1 MKNLNQSDINELK
14 KSVENGTVDDFID
27 KKLSPQASQK
37 LKEVLADK
45 SATQR
50 LLDTPE
56 AKSLLQKLMNKQDKI
71 WII

>member
-1 MKNLNQSDINELK
+1 MKNLNQNDINELK

-56 AKSLLQKLMNKQDKI
+56 AKALFQKLMNKQD
-71 WII
+71 

>member
-27 KKLSPQASQK
+27 KKLSPQASRK

-56 AKSLLQKLMNKQDKI
+56 AKSLLQKLMNKQD
-71 WII
+71 

>member
-27 KKLSPQASQK
+27 KKLSPQASKK

-45 SATQR
+45 AATQR

-56 AKSLLQKLMNKQDKI
+56 AKSLLQKLMNKQD
-71 WII
+71 

>member
-27 KKLSPQASQK
+27 KKLSPQASKK

-56 AKSLLQKLMNKQDKI
+56 AKSLLQKLMNKQD
-71 WII
+71 

>member
-14 KSVENGTVDDFID
+14 KSVENGTVEDFID
-27 KKLSPQASQK
+27 KKLSPQASKK

-56 AKSLLQKLMNKQDKI
+56 AKSLLQKLMNKQD
-71 WII
+71 

>member
-1 MKNLNQSDINELK
+1 MKNLNQNDINELK

-50 LLDTPE
+50 LLETPE
-56 AKSLLQKLMNKQDKI
+56 AKALFQKLMNKQD
-71 WII
+71 

>member
-1 MKNLNQSDINELK
+1 MKNLNENDISELK

-50 LLDTPE
+50 LLETPE
-56 AKSLLQKLMNKQDKI
+56 AKALFQKLMNKQD
-71 WII
+71 

>member
-56 AKSLLQKLMNKQDKI
+56 AKSLLQKLMKKNMES
-71 WII
+71 

>member
-1 MKNLNQSDINELK
+1 MKNLNQNDINELK
-14 KSVENGTVDDFID
+14 KSVENGTFDDFID

-56 AKSLLQKLMNKQDKI
+56 AKALFQKLMNKQD
-71 WII
+71 

>member
-1 MKNLNQSDINELK
+1 MKNLNQNDINELK

-56 AKSLLQKLMNKQDKI
+56 AKSLLQKLMNKQD
-71 WII
+71 

>member
-1 MKNLNQSDINELK
+1 MKNLNQNDINELK

-56 AKSLLQKLMNKQDKI
+56 AKALLQKLMNKQD
-71 WII
+71 

>member
-1 MKNLNQSDINELK
+1 MKNLNQHDINELK

-56 AKSLLQKLMNKQDKI
+56 AKSLLQKLMNKQD
-71 WII
+71 

>member
-56 AKSLLQKLMNKQDKI
+56 ANSLLQKLMNKQD
-71 WII
+71 

>member
-56 AKSLLQKLMNKQDKI
+56 AKSFLQKLMNKQD
-71 WII
+71 

>member
-45 SATQR
+45 TATQR

-56 AKSLLQKLMNKQDKI
+56 AKSLLQKLMNKQD
-71 WII
+71 

>member
-56 AKSLLQKLMNKQDKI
+56 AKALFQKLMNKQD
-71 WII
+71 

>member
-37 LKEVLADK
+37 LKEVLSDK

-56 AKSLLQKLMNKQDKI
+56 AKSLLQKLMNKQD
-71 WII
+71 

>member
-27 KKLSPQASQK
+27 KKLSPQASKK

-56 AKSLLQKLMNKQDKI
+56 AKALFQKLMNKQD
-71 WII
+71 

>member
-27 KKLSPQASQK
+27 KKLSPQASKK

-45 SATQR
+45 SATKR

-56 AKSLLQKLMNKQDKI
+56 AKSLLQKLMNKQD
-71 WII
+71 

>member
-45 SATQR
+45 SATKR

-56 AKSLLQKLMNKQDKI
+56 AKSLLQKLMNKQD
-71 WII
+71 

>member
-27 KKLSPQASQK
+27 KKLSPQASKK

-56 AKSLLQKLMNKQDKI
+56 AKALLQKLMNKQD
-71 WII
+71 

>member
-1 MKNLNQSDINELK
+1 MKNLNQNDINELK

-27 KKLSPQASQK
+27 KKLSPQASKK

-56 AKSLLQKLMNKQDKI
+56 AKSLLQKLMNKKD
-71 WII
+71 

>member
-27 KKLSPQASQK
+27 KKLSAQASKK
-37 LKEVLADK
+37 LKEVLSDK

-56 AKSLLQKLMNKQDKI
+56 AKSLLQKLMNKQD
-71 WII
+71 

>member
-1 MKNLNQSDINELK
+1 MKNLNQNDINELK
-14 KSVENGTVDDFID
+14 KSVENGTVDDIID

-56 AKSLLQKLMNKQDKI
+56 AKSLLQKLMNKQD
-71 WII
+71 

>member
-56 AKSLLQKLMNKQDKI
+56 AKSLLQKLMNKQD
-71 WII
+71 

>member
-27 KKLSPQASQK
+27 KKLSPQASKK

-45 SATQR
+45 AATQR

-56 AKSLLQKLMNKQDKI
+56 AKALLQKLMNKQD
-71 WII
+71 

>member
-14 KSVENGTVDDFID
+14 KSVENGNVDDFID

-56 AKSLLQKLMNKQDKI
+56 AKSHLQKLMNKQD
-71 WII
+71 